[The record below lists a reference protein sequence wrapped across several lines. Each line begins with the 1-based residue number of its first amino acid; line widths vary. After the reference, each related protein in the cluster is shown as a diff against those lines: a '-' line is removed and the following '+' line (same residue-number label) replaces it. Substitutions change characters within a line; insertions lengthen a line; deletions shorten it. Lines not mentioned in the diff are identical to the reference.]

1 MSIEEDLAKGR
12 VSRLV
17 IFPSGNPDRELTE
30 ADVRQITLPP
40 DATVRFGEHEVF
52 IPRGQTKVV
61 GPWDG
66 DYVLVS
72 PSPTVWISES

>member
-30 ADVRQITLPP
+30 ADM
-40 DATVRFGEHEVF
+40 
-52 IPRGQTKVV
+52 
-61 GPWDG
+61 
-66 DYVLVS
+66 LVS